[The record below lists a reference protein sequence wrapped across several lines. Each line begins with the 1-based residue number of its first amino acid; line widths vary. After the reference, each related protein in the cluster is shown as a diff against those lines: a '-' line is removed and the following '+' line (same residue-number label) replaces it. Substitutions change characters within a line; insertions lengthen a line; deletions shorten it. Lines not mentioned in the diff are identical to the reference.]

1 MDRKLGAHVPVP
13 MFRVVERVAR
23 GLHRLY
29 LVSQNNVDFGRQL
42 CYLVVWWGP
51 FCLHATG
58 LLRATGGR
66 ARSENV
72 QRALEA
78 G

>member
-1 MDRKLGAHVPVP
+1 MDRKLGAHAPVP

-29 LVSQNNVDFGRQL
+29 LVSQKMSTLVDNFAVLFSGG
-42 CYLVVWWGP
+42 VSFSHV
-51 FCLHATG
+51 TG

-66 ARSENV
+66 ARSGYV
-72 QRALEA
+72 QRTLEA